1 MNLKKAIQYIIS
13 LAIAGGL
20 LYWVFK
26 DIDLVSLWEKIKT
39 ADYKWVM
46 VAAILA
52 FTAHWSRAYRWK
64 MMLEPLGYQPTAF
77 RTTLAVLIGYLTN
90 LVFPRA
96 GEVARSASLQRLEN
110 VPFEKS
116 FGAVVA
122 ERVIDVIVLL
132 ILIFVNLLLEFDR
145 LSTFFFEMVGE
156 KFKNPTNLIILGLVG
171 IGSLIIAFLLFKK
184 FKNKLVEMPLYQKI
198 SGFVLGLWSGFSS
211 VLKLKNPYLFL
222 FHTVLI
228 WTLYYIT
235 TYALCWA
242 IPETANLSPLAILT
256 ILVMGSIGMAAPTV
270 GGLGSYH
277 ILVGS
282 IVVLYGLDK
291 QNGYT
296 LATFLHS
303 MQGLFFVV
311 VFGIISFIISSILK
325 PRDSKIAS

>member
-1 MNLKKAIQYIIS
+1 MKKILQYLIS
-13 LAIAGGL
+13 LLIAGGL

-26 DIDLVSLWEKIKT
+26 DIDLVALWAKIKQ
-39 ADYKWVM
+39 ADYQWVIIS
-46 VAAILA
+46 AILA
-52 FTAHWSRAYRWK
+52 LMAHWSRAFRWA
-64 MMLEPLGYQPTAF
+64 MILEPLGYRPTTF
-77 RTTLAVLIGYLTN
+77 RTTLAVLIGYLMN

-122 ERVIDVIVLL
+122 ERVIDVLVLL
-132 ILIFVNLLLEFDR
+132 FLIFLNLLLEFER
-145 LSTFFFEMVGE
+145 LSSFFFDFMGE
-156 KFKNPTNLIILGLVG
+156 KFKNPTTLLIVAFIGLVG
-171 IGSLIIAFLLFKK
+171 VGAVIFLYKK
-184 FKNKLVEMPLYQKI
+184 FKNKIIALPLFQKI
-198 SGFVLGLWSGFSS
+198 TAFIGGLWSGFSS
-211 VLKLKNPYLFL
+211 VLKLKKPSLFL
-222 FHTVLI
+222 FHTILI
-228 WTLYYIT
+228 WTLYYLIT
-235 TYALCWA
+235 YCLCLA
-242 IPETANLSPLAILT
+242 IPETAHLSPLAILT

-270 GGLGSYH
+270 GGIGSYH

-311 VFGIISFIISSILK
+311 VFGIIAFIISSFLK
-325 PRDSKIAS
+325 PRDSAIN